1 MTKDVEVTL
10 ITPAKVAGK
19 RQPTGKTLTVS
30 ETVRDQLIAAGAV
43 SADVAP
49 VTTASVGNEA
59 DAFETAVEA
68 KAKEIAEAIVGEA
81 VDTAVT
87 ELQATADEAT
97 ARAIE
102 AEAQRDLLQERV
114 LELQAHL
121 GTDMDVGAS
130 EDASGAEDDS
140 AEQSSE
146 GDEEPTETKPAT
158 KSRAGRKT
166 SSAQKS

>member
-19 RQPTGKTLTVS
+19 RQPSGKTLTVS

-43 SADVAP
+43 AKDAAP
-49 VTTASVGNEA
+49 VTTISGDNDTA
-59 DAFETAVEA
+59 AFEAAVEA
-68 KAKEIAEAIVGEA
+68 KAKEIAEAIVDAA
-81 VDTAVT
+81 VETAVT

-114 LELQAHL
+114 LELQAQL
-121 GTDMDVGAS
+121 DTDPAAGAS
-130 EDASGAEDDS
+130 EEATAAKDEAADE
-140 AEQSSE
+140 SSE
-146 GDEEPTETKPAT
+146 GDEIAT
-158 KSRAGRKT
+158 KAAKGRKT